1 MNNHERAHK
10 IDFVCQWSPIVF
22 VIVVLLSNKTSFYMH
37 IWAVCNLYVYLMTK
51 LVENERKR
59 NDDDGEDDEINKKE
73 EKAI

>member
-1 MNNHERAHK
+1 
-10 IDFVCQWSPIVF
+10 
-22 VIVVLLSNKTSFYMH
+22 MH